1 MNFKSI
7 FENSKPL
14 DYFIFIFLI
23 IFSLFGI
30 LITRQ
35 IKTDNSNVYIEVDG
49 KLIYILPINKDKKI
63 FVKGALGL
71 TEIEIKN
78 KMVRIVNSPCKN
90 KNCVKQGWINK
101 GTIICLPNR
110 VTVRVGND
118 NKHKIDGFTG

>member
-63 FVKGALGL
+63 LVKGALGL

-78 KMVRIVNSPCKN
+78 KMVRIVDSPCKN

-110 VTVRVGND
+110 VIVRVGND

>member
-7 FENSKPL
+7 FETSKPL

-101 GTIICLPNR
+101 GTVICLPNK
-110 VTVRVGND
+110 VIVRVGND

>member
-1 MNFKSI
+1 LNFKSI

-63 FVKGALGL
+63 LVKGALGL

-78 KMVRIVNSPCKN
+78 KMVRIVDSPCKN

-110 VTVRVGND
+110 VIVRVGND